1 MTGIKHPDSVTHYL
15 PAVGTWSASHYLLD
29 GRCQDA
35 IRLAEASGRPLLVR
49 GLPGTGKS
57 DLARA
62 AAEFLQRAFV
72 YEVITARSE
81 PQELLWRFDAVARL
95 ADAQAQAQ
103 NERAKDISHYI
114 APGALWW
121 AIDWRSAEDWLN
133 DHQGHAL
140 RPNAELTDPHGRISD
155 QGLRAQ
161 TNGCV
166 LLLDEIDKAD
176 SELPNSLLE
185 VLANNGFRLPCA
197 DGYQIKASQ
206 RKPLIIIT
214 TNEDRELPVAFV
226 RRCLVLPL
234 AADKD
239 FERWLIERARSHYR
253 DPELAADDDERP
265 IMAQAILD
273 RAAQQLME
281 DRAQLRGEPHLPGL
295 AEYLDLLRG
304 LHRLAPNDTEQ
315 QQQWLERVSAFA
327 YRKSASLSG

>member
-1 MTGIKHPDSVTHYL
+1 MADIKHPDSITYFL
-15 PAVGTWSASHYLLD
+15 PAVGTWSYSHYLLD

-72 YEVITARSE
+72 YDVITARSE
-81 PQELLWRFDAVARL
+81 PQELQWRFDAVARL
-95 ADAQAQAQ
+95 ADAQAQDT
-103 NERAKDISHYI
+103 RAKDISHYI

-121 AIDWRSAEDWLN
+121 AIDWQGADKWLAT
-133 DHQGHAL
+133 HQVHAQ
-140 RPNAELTDPHGRISD
+140 RPDAEL
-155 QGLRAQ
+155 QGLRGQVIDQRQRAE

-185 VLANNGFRLPCA
+185 VLANSGFRLPCVDA
-197 DGYQIKASQ
+197 YEVKSSL

-214 TNEDRELPVAFV
+214 TNEDRELPAAFV

-234 AADKD
+234 AAGTHFEQWLKD
-239 FERWLIERARSHYR
+239 RARSHYR
-253 DPELAADDDERP
+253 DPEREPRDDGRP
-265 IMAQAILD
+265 AMTEKILEQ
-273 RAAQQLME
+273 AAQQLME
-281 DRAQLRGEPHLPGL
+281 DRGELRGEAHLPGL

-304 LHRLAPNDTEQ
+304 LHRLAPDDPKQ
-315 QQQWLERVSAFA
+315 QQVWLERVSAFA
-327 YRKSASLSG
+327 YRKSASLTG

>member
-1 MTGIKHPDSVTHYL
+1 MADIKHPDPITYYL
-15 PAVGTWSASHYLLD
+15 PAVGTWSVSHYLLD
-29 GRCQDA
+29 GRSQDA

-95 ADAQAQAQ
+95 ADAQAQ

-121 AIDWRSAEDWLN
+121 AIDWHSADKWLC
-133 DHQGHAL
+133 DHEVHAQ
-140 RPNAELTDPHGRISD
+140 RPDAELKAKNGQSF
-155 QGLRAQ
+155 QQSQRAE

-166 LLLDEIDKAD
+166 LLIDEIDKAD

-197 DGYQIKASQ
+197 EGYEVKASQ
-206 RKPLIIIT
+206 HKPLIIIT
-214 TNEDRELPVAFV
+214 TNEDRELPAAFV

-234 AADKD
+234 TAGAD
-239 FERWLIERARSHYR
+239 FEQWLKDRARSHYR
-253 DPELAADDDERP
+253 DPELPADDDDRRP
-265 IMAQAILD
+265 AMAQAILD
-273 RAAQQLME
+273 QAAQQLKQ
-281 DRAQLRGEPHLPGL
+281 DREQLRGEAHLPGL

-304 LHRLAPNDTEQ
+304 LDRLAPNDTEQ
-315 QQQWLERVSAFA
+315 QQQWLDRVCAFA
-327 YRKSASLSG
+327 YRKSASLTS